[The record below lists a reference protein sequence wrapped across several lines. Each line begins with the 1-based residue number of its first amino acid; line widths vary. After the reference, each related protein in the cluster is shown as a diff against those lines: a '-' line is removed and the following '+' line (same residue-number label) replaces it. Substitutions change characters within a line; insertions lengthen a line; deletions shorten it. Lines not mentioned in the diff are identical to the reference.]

1 MVSVQTGLAFR
12 SQYLENDIK
21 TCGFGNVTTN
31 LKTCRGLG
39 LKIMNSV
46 YFQKSYKTNLLKTLH
61 QTGFEAAPRLENHE
75 DRTFEYI
82 YIYIYHE
89 RNLLKKKH
97 RPDSKPPPGL
107 RIMKSVYVKG
117 IIKEMY

>member
-1 MVSVQTGLAFR
+1 MQEHAVKSMISVQIGLAFR

-21 TCGFGNVTTN
+21 THGFGDITTN

-46 YFQKSYKTNLLKTLH
+46 YFQKNYKTNISKNYT
-61 QTGFEAAPRLENHE
+61 
-75 DRTFEYI
+75 
-82 YIYIYHE
+82 
-89 RNLLKKKH
+89 

-107 RIMKSVYVKG
+107 KIMKTVHLNIYHERNLLQKQAQTRFETAPG
-117 IIKEMY
+117 LENHEIRIF